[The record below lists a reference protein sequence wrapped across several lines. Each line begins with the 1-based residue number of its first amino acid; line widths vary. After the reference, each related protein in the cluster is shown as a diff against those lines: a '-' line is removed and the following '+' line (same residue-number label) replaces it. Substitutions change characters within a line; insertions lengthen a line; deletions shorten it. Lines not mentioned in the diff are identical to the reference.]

1 MAQKRK
7 RNKSKKWIS
16 RFAILILLVV
26 AAAVAYLVWDSYFK
40 VNDKKMDDEQQI
52 FRQIEEEE
60 KVEERP
66 EEVIPENKEEELSRD
81 EEKKVVQY
89 EGEDPN
95 KSESLSGVVT
105 YAGVSGDKLMIRVN
119 IDQFLNSGE
128 CALSLVRGGATIYS
142 DITSVVGSVATA
154 TCEGFDVPVEQIGSG
169 SVEIKIVVRAGEKTG
184 AIYGRVEL

>member
-16 RFAILILLVV
+16 RFAILILLVF
-26 AAAVAYLVWDSYFK
+26 AAAVVYLVWDSYFK

-60 KVEERP
+60 KVEEGL
-66 EEVIPENKEEELSRD
+66 EEVIPETKEEELSRD

-105 YAGVSGDKLMIRVN
+105 YAGVSDDKLMIRVN

-128 CALSLVRGGATIYS
+128 CALSLVRGGAAIYS
-142 DITSVVGSVATA
+142 DITSVVSSAATA

-184 AIYGRVEL
+184 TINGRVEL

>member
-16 RFAILILLVV
+16 RFAILILLVF
-26 AAAVAYLVWDSYFK
+26 AAAVVYLVWDSYFK

-105 YAGVSGDKLMIRVN
+105 YAGVSDDKLMIRVN

-128 CALSLVRGGATIYS
+128 CALSLVRGGAAIYS
-142 DITSVVGSVATA
+142 DITSVVSSAATA

-184 AIYGRVEL
+184 TINGRVEL